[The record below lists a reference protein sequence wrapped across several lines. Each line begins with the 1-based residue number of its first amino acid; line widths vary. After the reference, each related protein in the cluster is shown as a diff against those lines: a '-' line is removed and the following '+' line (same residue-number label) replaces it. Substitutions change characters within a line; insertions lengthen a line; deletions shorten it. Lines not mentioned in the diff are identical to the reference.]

1 MSRQFR
7 RYSDIDAVFAANP
20 ITRDISLRTDENAV
34 KFAIKNLIL
43 TRNFE
48 RPFNSSIGSQLNQF
62 LFEIMDDTTIIVM
75 KQVIAN
81 CIANHEP
88 RVIVTS
94 INIDAMPDANEV
106 VVSINFN
113 IVNTTKPYNI
123 TFALE
128 RTR

>member
-1 MSRQFR
+1 MTRNYR

-20 ITRDISLRTDENAV
+20 ITRDVSLRKDEEAI
-34 KFAIKNLIL
+34 KFAIKNIVL

-62 LFEIMDDTTIIVM
+62 LFDQMDDATIILM

-81 CIANHEP
+81 AINNHEP
-88 RVIVTS
+88 RVTVLS
-94 INIDAMPDANEV
+94 INIDAAPDANMV
-106 VVSINFN
+106 TVSINFK
-113 IVNTTKPYNI
+113 ILNTDKPYTIN
-123 TFALE
+123 FALE

>member
-1 MSRQFR
+1 MTRQYR

-20 ITRDISLRTDENAV
+20 ITRDISLRKDEQAI
-34 KFAIKNLIL
+34 KFSIKNLVL

-48 RPFNSSIGSQLNQF
+48 RPFNSSIGSQLSQF
-62 LFEIMDDTTIIVM
+62 LFEPIDDTTLILM

-81 CIANHEP
+81 TIKNHEP

-94 INIDAMPDANEV
+94 INIDAESERNELSV
-106 VVSINFN
+106 NINFK
-113 IVNTTKPYNI
+113 IINTDRPYNI
-123 TFALE
+123 NFALE